1 MTLTAGRAMM
11 DAVRRED
18 VSAWVDRYVTAW
30 RTNDPDDIRG
40 LFIDEARYFTAP
52 HREPW
57 TGGDAIVEGWLS
69 RKDDQGEWSFRSEVL
84 GVDGNVGFVRGW
96 TSYRDQPDYSNLWV
110 VTLTPE
116 GRASEFVEWWM
127 EVKG

>member
-18 VSAWVDRYVTAW
+18 VSAWVDGYVTAW
-30 RTNDPDDIRG
+30 GTNDPGDIRA
-40 LFIDEARYFTAP
+40 LFTDDARYFTAP

-57 TGGDAIVEGWLS
+57 TGGDAIVEGWLG
-69 RKDDQGEWSFRSEVL
+69 RKDEPGAWSFRFEVL

-96 TSYRDQPDYSNLWV
+96 TTQRGLPDCSNLWV
-110 VTLTPE
+110 ITLTPD

-127 EVKG
+127 EVEE